1 MGDYMVT
8 WSLQQ
13 GGLLLLCVVFSEVR
27 RSQMGPLDFVC
38 SPAARSYLNIIEP
51 LKTAMVQ
58 RSCSGS
64 DRLLLPIHLPCV
76 RIHKQTWD
84 QKSVQQKQASVCAA
98 LGVFLHALGSAKSQ
112 PGLDCQTS
120 ILKRLKHNIQ
130 NHLKILKNLEI
141 QGTLGPPETGC
152 KSQETSSLTKTL
164 DLYGRLLQGQME
176 LLLLDLSHT
185 CP

>member
-1 MGDYMVT
+1 MVT

-27 RSQMGPLDFVC
+27 RSQAGPLDFVC

-51 LKTAMVQ
+51 GVAV
-58 RSCSGS
+58 S

-84 QKSVQQKQASVCAA
+84 QKSVQQKRASVCAA
-98 LGVFLHALGSAKSQ
+98 LGVFLHAMGSAKNQ

-141 QGTLGPPETGC
+141 QGTPGPPEAGC